1 MGETL
6 ENGII
11 LQWFNFKYIVLQ
23 SQEIIHKSFENIL
36 CSSRNKKFYKFEIY
50 IFMAL
55 AIYMLDYKSFRK
67 YNKNK
72 EGIIGS
78 SGNEMSRQ
86 NTIRL

>member
-1 MGETL
+1 
-6 ENGII
+6 
-11 LQWFNFKYIVLQ
+11 
-23 SQEIIHKSFENIL
+23 
-36 CSSRNKKFYKFEIY
+36 
-50 IFMAL
+50 MAL